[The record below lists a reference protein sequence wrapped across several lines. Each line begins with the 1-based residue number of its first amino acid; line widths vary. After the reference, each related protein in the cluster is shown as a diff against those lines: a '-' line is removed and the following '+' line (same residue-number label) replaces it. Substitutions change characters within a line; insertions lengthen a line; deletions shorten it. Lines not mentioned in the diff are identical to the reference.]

1 MRQRVITGI
10 IFTIAVLAF
19 VVPSYWLSP
28 LMLVFGVIV
37 GSVSM
42 YELIRAFSEGGYR
55 PNSFLVAI
63 GGVTTILIALVS
75 FFQGT
80 GILVAL
86 ALYLLIMVPYC
97 LACLILPSVIDKEN
111 HLTNGAITA
120 MIVLYVTFPLFCL
133 AVLSMLAPNGW
144 FYMVP
149 ALFAAWVSDV
159 CAYFVGVTLGKHK
172 IVPHLSPNKTW
183 EGCIGGAVGCAFVIM
198 IYFGILYYVEL
209 GDYTVN
215 IAVFCSL
222 AFILGFAMSV
232 MSQLGDWLASL
243 IKRMCGI
250 KDYGDLFPGH
260 GGMLDR
266 FDSAFFTIPMGVL
279 LALFAVLLTHAG
291 IAG

>member
-10 IFTIAVLAF
+10 VFILAVLAF
-19 VVPSYWLSP
+19 VIPSYWFSP
-28 LMLVFGVIV
+28 LMLLFGIIV

-42 YELIRAFSEGGYR
+42 YELINAFIKGGYK
-55 PNSFLVAI
+55 PNGFLTAI
-63 GGVTTILIALVS
+63 GGAIAVLIALIA

-86 ALYLLIMVPYC
+86 ALYLLIVIPYC

-111 HLTNGAITA
+111 QLTNGAVTSF
-120 MIVLYVTFPLFCL
+120 IVLYVTFPLFCL
-133 AVLSMLAPNGW
+133 AVLSMLTPNGW

-149 ALFAAWVSDV
+149 ALIGAWISDT

-172 IVPHLSPNKTW
+172 IVPHLSPKKTW
-183 EGCIGGAVGCAFVIM
+183 EGCIGGAVGCATVVM
-198 IYFGILYYVEL
+198 IYFGILHYFSV
-209 GDYTVN
+209 GDYSVN
-215 IAVFCSL
+215 PAVFCML

-243 IKRMCGI
+243 VKRICGI
-250 KDYGDLFPGH
+250 KDYGNIFPGH

-279 LALFAVLLTHAG
+279 LALIAVLLT
-291 IAG
+291 

>member
-10 IFTIAVLAF
+10 VFILSVLAF
-19 VVPSYWLSP
+19 VIPSYWFSP
-28 LMLVFGVIV
+28 LMLLFGIIV
-37 GSVSM
+37 GSISI
-42 YELIRAFSEGGYR
+42 YELIKAFTAGGFK

-63 GGVTTILIALVS
+63 GGVIAVIIALIS
-75 FFQGT
+75 YFQGT

-86 ALYLLIMVPYC
+86 SLYLLIVVPYC
-97 LACLILPSVIDKEN
+97 LACVILPSVIDKEN
-111 HLTNGAITA
+111 HLAGGAVTA

-133 AVLSMLAPNGW
+133 ASLSMLVPSGW

-149 ALFAAWVSDV
+149 ALMAAWISDT
-159 CAYFVGVTLGKHK
+159 CAYFVGVTMGKHK
-172 IVPHLSPNKTW
+172 IVPHLSPKKTW
-183 EGCIGGAVGCAFVIM
+183 EGCIGGAVGCATLIM
-198 IYFGILYYVEL
+198 IYFGFLYMMEV

-215 IAVFCSL
+215 TAVFCSL

-250 KDYGDLFPGH
+250 KDYGNLFPGH

-279 LALFAVLLTHAG
+279 LAIIAYLLTD
-291 IAG
+291 IM

>member
-10 IFTIAVLAF
+10 IFTLAVLAF
-19 VVPSYWLSP
+19 VIPSLWFSP
-28 LMLVFGVIV
+28 LMLVFGIIV

-42 YELIRAFSEGGYR
+42 YELVKAFTVGGYK
-55 PNSFLVAI
+55 PNSFLIVI
-63 GGVTTILIALVS
+63 GGVISIIIALVS

-80 GILVAL
+80 GIVVAL
-86 ALYLLIMVPYC
+86 ALYLLIVVPYC
-97 LACLILPSVIDKEN
+97 LACVILPSVIDQEN

-133 AVLSMLAPNGW
+133 SVLSMLAPNGW

-149 ALFAAWVSDV
+149 ALFGAWVSDV

-172 IVPHLSPNKTW
+172 IVPHLSPKKTW

-198 IYFGILYYVEL
+198 IYFGVLYYYDL
-209 GDYTVN
+209 SDYTVN
-215 IAVFCSL
+215 VAVFCSL

-250 KDYGDLFPGH
+250 KDYGNLFPGH

-279 LALFAVLLTHAG
+279 LAIFAVLLTQAG